1 MGNPGQ
7 DYAHNRHNVGFRCL
21 SYFAKVH
28 SVKLERKQCQSRISI
43 GGIAGEKIL
52 LAKPITFVNL
62 SGKAV
67 GCLVRKYDI
76 VLSDLLVI
84 CDDLDLPLG
93 KIRLRSSGGSG
104 GHKGM
109 KSIIAALGSGD
120 FPRIRVGIGRPQI
133 EGNPRNNEDNIV
145 NYVLSN
151 FASNEES
158 VIKLAVARVAEAID
172 CFLVQGIEIAM
183 SEFN

>member
-7 DYAHNRHNVGFRCL
+7 HYAHNRHNVGFRCL

-28 SVKLERKQCQSRISI
+28 SIKLERKQCQSRISI
-43 GGIAGEKIL
+43 GGVAGEKIL
-52 LAKPITFVNL
+52 LAKPVTFVNL

-84 CDDLDLPLG
+84 CDDLDLTLG
-93 KIRLRSSGGSG
+93 KVRLRSSGGSG

-120 FPRIRVGIGRPQI
+120 FHRIRVGIGRPQLNGVPI
-133 EGNPRNNEDNIV
+133 ADEDVIV
-145 NYVLSN
+145 DYVLGDFSTQ
-151 FASNEES
+151 EEEI
-158 VIKLAVARVAEAID
+158 IKSAIARVVEAID
-172 CFLVQGIEIAM
+172 CFLAQGIEAAM
-183 SEFN
+183 SKFN

>member
-7 DYAHNRHNVGFRCL
+7 HYAHNRHNVGFRCL

-28 SVKLERKQCQSRISI
+28 SIKLERKQCQSRISI
-43 GGIAGEKIL
+43 GGVAGEKIL
-52 LAKPITFVNL
+52 LAKPVTFVNL

-76 VLSDLLVI
+76 ALSDLLVI

-93 KIRLRSSGGSG
+93 RVRLRSSGGSG

-120 FPRIRVGIGRPQI
+120 FPRIRVGIGRPQM
-133 EGNPRNNEDNIV
+133 EGNARNNEDRIV
-145 NYVLSN
+145 DYVLSD
-151 FASNEES
+151 FTSGEKDA
-158 VIKLAVARVAEAID
+158 IKLAIVRAVEAID
-172 CFLVQGIEIAM
+172 CFFVQGIETAM